1 MRRYGPAQ
9 AHSAGIR
16 LRFMHDHADGRSFVL
31 LPRSEARHHIG
42 LQHVR
47 RAPRAC
53 HGIPHDIQGVAHS
66 PPCEARA
73 RLGGTACVLGKASL
87 VLGSCGRQLSTG
99 TP

>member
-31 LPRSEARHHIG
+31 FPRSDARHHIR

-47 RAPRAC
+47 RAPRTC
-53 HGIPHDIQGVAHS
+53 HGIPHDIQRVAHR
-66 PPCEARA
+66 PPWQA
-73 RLGGTACVLGKASL
+73 RLVRGWVGAVPAY
-87 VLGSCGRQLSTG
+87 
-99 TP
+99 